1 MEEIEPERKF
11 LMVNTVLITVAL
23 AILAIGLVVQMTL
36 ATRSAGMVEGDAEK
50 HLLLQVRMSLL
61 LLAFDLVV
69 LFWLTIRYLASRSRR
84 RRIPNSAAYVD
95 AWTEAGQRFQL
106 EEEEENDD

>member
-1 MEEIEPERKF
+1 MEEIESEKKF
-11 LMVNTVLITVAL
+11 LTVNTILVTVAL
-23 AILAIGLVVQMTL
+23 AILAAGLVVQITL
-36 ATRSAGMVEGDAEK
+36 ATRAAGLVDGDAEK
-50 HLLLQVRMSLL
+50 HFLLQVRISLL

-84 RRIPNSAAYVD
+84 RKIPDSADYVD

-106 EEEEENDD
+106 EEEEEDDD